1 MSLSAYFDRFATA
14 YQPYKGGPWC
24 YEDGCIYR
32 GLQLLAEATGEERW
46 TAHLHRLIDAQ
57 IAPDGA
63 LQGFAAED
71 FNIDN
76 ILAGR
81 VLFPLARQTGDAR
94 YMAAARHLIGQLDR
108 QPRIPA
114 GNYWHKQ
121 RYPHQLWLDGLY
133 MGLPFQIEYAQA
145 TGESPRITDAL
156 LQFATALVLTAV
168 PGGLYA
174 HGYDDSRTQA
184 WADPVT
190 GRSSAVWARAMG
202 WLAMALVDVL
212 AILPHDAATA
222 SLHGRCVAMLRAL
235 ANRQAGSGLW
245 PQVLDQPEL
254 GGNYEESSAS
264 AMFAYAFLRAAR
276 LGLVAGAESEHLR
289 QAGLRALAALEL
301 RVAPVDGRPQLT
313 GICHV
318 AGLGGFSGRYRDGS
332 PGYYLTE
339 AVVAD
344 DAKGVG
350 PLMMAAAEAARL
362 THKGQAPLILKAGT

>member
-1 MSLSAYFDRFATA
+1 
-14 YQPYKGGPWC
+14 
-24 YEDGCIYR
+24 
-32 GLQLLAEATGEERW
+32 
-46 TAHLHRLIDAQ
+46 
-57 IAPDGA
+57 A

-145 TGESPRITDAL
+145 TGESARITDAL

-190 GRSSAVWARAMG
+190 GRSSAVW
-202 WLAMALVDVL
+202 
-212 AILPHDAATA
+212 
-222 SLHGRCVAMLRAL
+222 
-235 ANRQAGSGLW
+235 
-245 PQVLDQPEL
+245 
-254 GGNYEESSAS
+254 
-264 AMFAYAFLRAAR
+264 
-276 LGLVAGAESEHLR
+276 
-289 QAGLRALAALEL
+289 
-301 RVAPVDGRPQLT
+301 
-313 GICHV
+313 
-318 AGLGGFSGRYRDGS
+318 
-332 PGYYLTE
+332 
-339 AVVAD
+339 
-344 DAKGVG
+344 
-350 PLMMAAAEAARL
+350 
-362 THKGQAPLILKAGT
+362 